1 MNHNS
6 ILLVEDDGNDIIL
19 IKRAFKKAKTIN
31 PLKVVTDGEEA
42 INYLKGEGKYTDRI
56 QYPLPVLILLDLKL
70 PLKSG
75 FEVLE
80 WLKKQEGLKRIP
92 VVILTSSSESKDIN
106 LAYDLGA
113 NTYLVKPVHFED
125 LIEMLKTLGFYW
137 MILSEKPYIE
147 SKQETQN

>member
-1 MNHNS
+1 MKQNL
-6 ILLVEDDGNDIIL
+6 ILLIEDDGNDILL

-31 PLKVVTDGEEA
+31 PLEVVTDGEEA

-56 QYPLPVLILLDLKL
+56 QYPLPIIILLDLKL

-106 LAYDLGA
+106 RAYDLGA
-113 NTYLVKPVHFED
+113 NTYLTKPVYFAD
-125 LIEMLKTLGFYW
+125 LIEILKTIDIYW
-137 MILSEKPYIE
+137 LILSEKPDV
-147 SKQETQN
+147 

>member
-42 INYLKGEGKYTDRI
+42 INYLKGEGKFTDRI

-147 SKQETQN
+147 SKKETQN